1 MITAKSARRRRLFA
15 WGLEALITALGAVAI
30 VGPVEAGATVVRT
43 LGLLLMVAAF
53 LGLLAILQHRRRKTR
68 RAALVWSLAAFAAG
82 AAFQALPSHGAPS
95 LGVLIGLLLV
105 AQGVAAGTG
114 ALPHVRARDLIGI
127 GLAIAAGL
135 LVLIGLAFLFGED
148 PGLRG
153 EEIVIGVD
161 IALFGLY
168 LTLGRELIEAQSRS
182 PSAPSR

>member
-1 MITAKSARRRRLFA
+1 MITAHTARRRRWFA
-15 WGLEALITALGAVAI
+15 WGLEILITALGALAI
-30 VGPVEAGATVVRT
+30 VGPDQAEVTVMRT
-43 LGLLLMVAAF
+43 LGLLLMLASF
-53 LGLLAILQHRRRKTR
+53 LGLLAILQHRRRRTR

-82 AAFQALPSHGAPS
+82 AAIQVSPIHGAPS

-105 AQGVAAGTG
+105 AQGLVVGTG
-114 ALPHVRARDLIGI
+114 ALPHLRTRDWTAIC
-127 GLAIAAGL
+127 LATGAGL

-168 LTLGRELIEAQSRS
+168 LTLGRELIEAQNRS
-182 PSAPSR
+182 PNAASR